1 MNHFLNRRA
10 FLRQTAA
17 AGLGLGLAGKFATL
31 ARAATPPS
39 PNRRLR
45 VAVAGTNSRGLAHI
59 QCLAA
64 VPNVEIAY
72 VCDVDDKAVAKGL
85 AEAARCGQAPKGL
98 RDFRRALEDKE
109 VDALAIATPD
119 HWHAPMAILALAAGK
134 HVFVEKPCSHNPHE
148 GELLVA
154 AAEKHG
160 RLVQMG
166 NQRRSFPALQEAI
179 AQIHAGAIGR
189 AYFARGWYAN
199 RRGSIGRGKAVSVP
213 ATLDFDLWQG
223 PAPRRP
229 FQSNLIH
236 YNWHW
241 FWHWGTGEALNNGT
255 HEMDVA
261 RWALGAGN
269 PVKVTSAGGR
279 FQFQDD
285 WETPD
290 TQVIGWEFADGKSM
304 TWEGRSC
311 NDFPVDGRARGVMVH
326 GTEGSM
332 LLDGADY
339 TLYDRKNKVVK
350 EVKDTTP
357 VDSTNTVSSTGLT
370 LDTLHFRNFA
380 DAIRDG
386 ATLNAPVAEAN
397 KSVTLLQLGNIA
409 QRLGRSLR
417 CDPANARILD
427 DAETMKLWRRDYE
440 PGWEPQA

>member
-1 MNHFLNRRA
+1 MNRRT
-10 FLRQTAA
+10 FLRHSAT
-17 AGLGLGLAGKFATL
+17 AGLSLGLAARLAPL

-39 PNRRLR
+39 PQRRLR
-45 VAVAGTNSRGLAHI
+45 VAVAGTNSRGLTHI

-64 VPNVEIAY
+64 VPGVEIAY
-72 VCDVDDKAVAKGL
+72 VCDVDDKALAKGL
-85 AEAARCGQAPKGL
+85 AEAAKWGQAPKGI
-98 RDFRRALEDKE
+98 RDFRRALEDKA
-109 VDALAIATPD
+109 VDALTIATPD
-119 HWHAPMAILALAAGK
+119 HWHAPMSFLALAAGK

-154 AAEKHG
+154 AAARHG

-166 NQRRSFPALQEAI
+166 NQRRSFPAMQEAI
-179 AQIHAGAIGR
+179 TQIHAGAIGR

-199 RRGSIGRGKAVSVP
+199 RRGSIGRGKPAAVP

-223 PAPRRP
+223 PAPRQAYRD
-229 FQSNLIH
+229 NLIH

-255 HEMDVA
+255 HEMDIA
-261 RWALGAGN
+261 RWALGVDN
-269 PVKVTSAGGR
+269 PVKVTSTGGR

-290 TQVIGWEFADGKSM
+290 TQVIGWEFPGGKSM

-332 LLDGADY
+332 LLDGPDY

-350 EVKDTTP
+350 AMKDATP
-357 VDSTNTVSSTGLT
+357 VDSTNTMSSTGVA
-370 LDTLHFRNFA
+370 LDTLHFKNFA

-386 ATLNAPVAEAN
+386 VALNAPVAEAN
-397 KSVTLLQLGNIA
+397 KSVTMLQLGNIA
-409 QRLGRSLR
+409 QRTGRSLR
-417 CDPANARILD
+417 CDPATAHILD
-427 DAETMKLWRRDYE
+427 DAEAMKLWRRDYE
-440 PGWEPQA
+440 PGWEPKA